1 MKETIYNIFYFCPD
15 GVHITHC
22 GIVAHELDGD
32 DNQKLEFLSKQLDT
46 DLASCRSFH
55 DIHPSVLDDEK
66 KLSLTRYNTN
76 LRVGISYAPFE
87 LALEAVKAPVNPLT
101 IVTPVVQG
109 KLQYHVKHPVGE
121 QLRNEHTPNYH
132 IEGVLD
138 IPDYL
143 NKYLTEGEFHLKKLI
158 NDDHMEPVK
167 LLFNQKSYISSFKL
181 LVSLIDTIAYLEY
194 GDVKRN
200 LQQWLDNYS
209 EISELDI
216 TSDEVYQLRNSL
228 LHMTNLNSRDVL
240 KKKHRRLSIAICK
253 KGYPT
258 QYHDEIVYFNF
269 TDFLFIFD
277 EAVDRWVDSYKD
289 SKKQLTLIE
298 RYDEVLRD
306 NF

>member
-1 MKETIYNIFYFCPD
+1 MKETIYNIFCFCPD

-22 GIVAHELDGD
+22 GIVAHDFEGD
-32 DNQKLEFLSKQLDT
+32 DNQKLEFLRKQLDI

-55 DIHPSVLDDEK
+55 DIHPSVLDGDK
-66 KLSLTRYNTN
+66 QLTLARYNTN
-76 LRVGISYAPFE
+76 LRVGNSLAPFE
-87 LALEAVKAPVNPLT
+87 LALESVNATANPLS

-109 KLQYHVKHPVGE
+109 KLKYHIQHPIDE

-132 IEGVLD
+132 IEGILD

-143 NKYLTEGEFHLKKLI
+143 NKYFTEGEFHLKKLI

-167 LLFNQKSYISSFKL
+167 LLFNQKHYISSFKL

-194 GDVKRN
+194 GDVTWNFQR
-200 LQQWLDNYS
+200 WLKTYS
-209 EISELDI
+209 EINKLGI
-216 TSDEVYQLRNSL
+216 TPDEVYQLRNSL
-228 LHMTNLNSRDVL
+228 LHMTNLNSREVL
-240 KKKHRRLSIAICK
+240 RKNQRRLSIAICK
-253 KGYPT
+253 RGYPT
-258 QYHDEIVYFNF
+258 QYYDEIIYFNF

-277 EAVDRWVDSYKD
+277 EAVDRWVDSYND

-306 NF
+306 KF

>member
-1 MKETIYNIFYFCPD
+1 MKETIYNIFCFCHD
-15 GVHITHC
+15 GVHITHA
-22 GIVAHELDGD
+22 GIVAHEFDGD
-32 DNQKLEFLSKQLDT
+32 DNQKLKFLSKQLEI

-55 DIHPSVLDDEK
+55 DIHPSVLDDDK
-66 KLSLTRYNTN
+66 KLTLIRYNAN
-76 LRVGISYAPFE
+76 LRVGNSLAPFE
-87 LALEAVKAPVNPLT
+87 LALESVNASANPLS

-109 KLQYHVKHPVGE
+109 KLQYHIQHPIDE

-143 NKYLTEGEFHLKKLI
+143 NKYFKEGEFHLIKLI

-167 LLFNQKSYISSFKL
+167 LLFNQKRYISSFKL

-200 LQQWLDNYS
+200 FQQWLDTYS
-209 EISELDI
+209 EISKLEI
-216 TSDEVYQLRNSL
+216 TSDEIYQLRNSL

-240 KKKHRRLSIAICK
+240 KKKHRRLSIAIYK
-253 KGYPT
+253 KGHPT
-258 QYHDEIVYFNF
+258 QYYDEIVYFNF

-277 EAVDRWVDSYKD
+277 EAVDNWVNSYND